1 MQLEYMPKFASSP
14 AYHSAIALLIML
26 RKERGVSQEELAS
39 RLGKK
44 QPFVSLVERKERRL
58 DVVEYYA
65 FVRAIGADPEDV
77 FSKLVASLPAKV
89 EI

>member
-1 MQLEYMPKFASSP
+1 MYPEFMPKFASSP
-14 AYHSAIALLIML
+14 AYQAAISLLVLL
-26 RKERGVSQEELAS
+26 RKERGVSQEQLAE

-44 QPFVSLVERKERRL
+44 QPFVSLVERRERRL

-65 FVRAIGADPEDV
+65 FAKAIGADPEEV
-77 FSKLVASLPAKV
+77 FSRLVAMMPVKV

>member
-1 MQLEYMPKFASSP
+1 MHPDFMPKFASSP
-14 AYHSAIALLIML
+14 AYHSAIALLVLL
-26 RKERGVSQEELAS
+26 RKERGLSQEQLAG

-65 FVRAIGADPEDV
+65 FVKAIGADPEET
-77 FSKLVASLPAKV
+77 FARLLEMMPAKV

>member
-1 MQLEYMPKFASSP
+1 MPKSAFSP
-14 AYHSAIALLIML
+14 AYRAAIDLLIER
-26 RKERGVSQEELAS
+26 RKAGGVSQEELAS

-65 FVRAIGADPEDV
+65 WAKAIGADPAEV
-77 FSKLVASLPAKV
+77 FTALVSLMPAEV